1 MSTYEALRFFGLDYY
16 ATALDIKAAYRRL
29 ATPLRPDPAI
39 GDAKLARQAEERL
52 QMLNR
57 AYAALQNRVGH
68 TPPEIDPLPGVE
80 AGAKAKIQ
88 TAGARVRGSL
98 KASGEWWM
106 RLELPRVR
114 LGFSRVGRVA
124 AVFVVMVA
132 VGYGIVRAAVEKQSG
147 PTVVDAKTASAPRV
161 EPMLPVPAAQ
171 VSAVKKASPAL
182 EKKSPA
188 LMGAP
193 RPLRAPVL
201 PSVDPEEAKAIGSA
215 CLAETGEDA
224 NAFHA
229 CVLRTARETP
239 HAIHLD

>member
-1 MSTYEALRFFGLDYY
+1 MSTYEALRFFGLDHY

-39 GDAKLARQAEERL
+39 GDAKLVRQAEERL

-106 RLELPRVR
+106 RLELPRV
-114 LGFSRVGRVA
+114 GRVA
-124 AVFVVMVA
+124 AVFVVMAA
-132 VGYGIVRAAVEKQSG
+132 VGYGIVRGAAAKHFA
-147 PTVVDAKTASAPRV
+147 PTVVDAETVGAPRV
-161 EPMLPVPAAQ
+161 GPMVSTPAAQ
-171 VSAVKKASPAL
+171 VSVGEKASPAR
-182 EKKSPA
+182 EKKSSV
-188 LMGAP
+188 LTGAS

-201 PSVDPEEAKAIGSA
+201 PGVDPVEAKAIGSA

-224 NAFHA
+224 DAFHA

>member
-1 MSTYEALRFFGLDYY
+1 MSTYEALRIFGLDYY

-106 RLELPRVR
+106 RLELPRV
-114 LGFSRVGRVA
+114 GRVA
-124 AVFVVMVA
+124 AVFVVMAA
-132 VGYGIVRAAVEKQSG
+132 VGYGIVRGAAAKHFA
-147 PTVVDAKTASAPRV
+147 PTVVDAETVVAPRV
-161 EPMLPVPAAQ
+161 GPMVSAPAAQ
-171 VSAVKKASPAL
+171 VSVDR
-182 EKKSPA
+182 KS
-188 LMGAP
+188 
-193 RPLRAPVL
+193 V
-201 PSVDPEEAKAIGSA
+201 V
-215 CLAETGEDA
+215 
-224 NAFHA
+224 
-229 CVLRTARETP
+229 
-239 HAIHLD
+239 